1 MLSDT
6 DTERTAPVA
15 LVNESFV
22 RRFFPGEEPV
32 GKRITFGDPAAPD
45 HAWTTIVGV
54 VADTR
59 RGGYDRPVWA
69 EVYFPHN
76 QAPDRRMF
84 VFARTSG
91 DAMERAR
98 AAQAQVWAID
108 RDQPV
113 ASVRTVAE
121 TMSRAEANR
130 RFVALLLG
138 IFAAVALALAVVGV
152 YGVVAYATTQ
162 RTQEIGIRIA
172 LGADRRAVLRM
183 VLESGMKIVA
193 GGLALGLVAAFAVT
207 HVLSGLLFGVGATD
221 PVTFLV
227 VPAGLGTVALLA
239 SLIPA
244 CRATR
249 VEPIAALKGN

>member
-6 DTERTAPVA
+6 DTERTPPVA

-22 RRFFPGEEPV
+22 RRFFPGEEPI
-32 GKRITFGDPAAPD
+32 GKRITFRNPAAPD

-69 EVYFPHN
+69 EVYFPHR

-91 DAMERAR
+91 DAMALAR

-121 TMSRAEANR
+121 TISRSEANR
-130 RFVALLLG
+130 HFLALLLE

-152 YGVVAYATTQ
+152 YGVVAYATAQ
-162 RTQEIGIRIA
+162 RTQEIGIRMA

-207 HVLSGLLFGVGATD
+207 HVLSGLLFGVGARD

-227 VPAGLGTVALLA
+227 VAAGLGTVALLA
-239 SLIPA
+239 SSIPA
-244 CRATR
+244 CRAAR
-249 VEPIAALKGN
+249 VEPVAALKGE